1 MKNNI
6 GMILQKNRFA
16 FNCLFV
22 AQDNIVKGNNPI
34 YNPICMFGLSKQDRF
49 VFFFRVFNKDFNKLH
64 KSRYVSCKNIKSD
77 EEFDLNVDL
86 VIIENVQFLVDD
98 IKLQEKVCSIIDECL
113 ERNIQIILCSD
124 LDTQDLVIGDKL
136 KSRLSWGILLHL
148 ED

>member
-1 MKNNI
+1 MKDNI

-22 AQDNIVKGNNPI
+22 AQDNIVKENKPI
-34 YNPICMFGLSKQDRF
+34 YNPICMFGLSKQDRYA
-49 VFFFRVFNKDFNKLH
+49 FFFRVFNKDFNKLH
-64 KSRYVSCKNIKSD
+64 KSRYVSCKDIKLD

-86 VIIENVQFLVDD
+86 VIIENVHLSVDD
-98 IKLQEKVCSIIDECL
+98 IKLQEKICNIINECL

-124 LDTQDLVIGDKL
+124 LSIENLAVGDKL
-136 KSRLSWGILLHL
+136 KSRLSSGISLHL